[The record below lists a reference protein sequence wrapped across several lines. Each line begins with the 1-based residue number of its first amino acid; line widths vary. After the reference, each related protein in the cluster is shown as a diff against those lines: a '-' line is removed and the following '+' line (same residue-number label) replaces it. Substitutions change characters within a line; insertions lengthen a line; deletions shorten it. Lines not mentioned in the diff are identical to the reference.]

1 MRVLVCGGRRF
12 NDALTL
18 GSWLGSIHKNNGPIT
33 LLIEGGASGADFMAR
48 KFAEWQGIPVQT
60 FDADWSRY
68 GKKAGPL
75 RNRQMI
81 GEGRPDKVI
90 GFEGGTGRPND
101 RRSRSRC
108 AGFEREIEQLAICG
122 WRCAVSEEVAGEGR
136 GRCAPMRC
144 ISLCAKCA
152 VWSVIKTFP
161 GVTCALKLRESIS
174 ALEDGIGM
182 EVAIF
187 GPAISAFAGVAGAFL
202 GLFMTTKNTQRTL
215 AANAQ
220 LNQVAAKERANE
232 REARNYGDQLERFYI
247 PYRLLA
253 SANFMLAQEL
263 RERLKHGERFFIKI
277 FDKEWLN
284 SLAEGDREII
294 QMICANADVLI
305 RYD

>member
-1 MRVLVCGGRRF
+1 
-12 NDALTL
+12 
-18 GSWLGSIHKNNGPIT
+18 
-33 LLIEGGASGADFMAR
+33 
-48 KFAEWQGIPVQT
+48 
-60 FDADWSRY
+60 
-68 GKKAGPL
+68 
-75 RNRQMI
+75 
-81 GEGRPDKVI
+81 
-90 GFEGGTGRPND
+90 
-101 RRSRSRC
+101 
-108 AGFEREIEQLAICG
+108 
-122 WRCAVSEEVAGEGR
+122 
-136 GRCAPMRC
+136 
-144 ISLCAKCA
+144 
-152 VWSVIKTFP
+152 
-161 GVTCALKLRESIS
+161 
-174 ALEDGIGM
+174 M

-294 QMICANADVLI
+294 QMICANADVLKGMI
-305 RYD
+305 EQKITPVDMKLLRWTRLVRQFGGLAKVDRVRFYAAN